1 MSTLSLDSSFLFI
14 ETSLILLGVGVAL
27 FASPNTNSNLSSVTA
42 DKRSL
47 ANGMLGTMRHLG
59 QGLSLAIGA
68 AIVGVFLSENI
79 YDVGGTISALEYV
92 RGLDRAFLIG
102 AVISFIGIFPAY
114 IRGSKKN
121 VAIVE

>member
-1 MSTLSLDSSFLFI
+1 
-14 ETSLILLGVGVAL
+14 
-27 FASPNTNSNLSSVTA
+27 
-42 DKRSL
+42 
-47 ANGMLGTMRHLG
+47 MLGTLRPLG
-59 QGLSLAIGA
+59 QRLSMAIGA

-79 YDVGGTISALEYV
+79 YDVGATISAVEYV

-102 AVISFIGIFPAY
+102 AVISFSGIFPYY